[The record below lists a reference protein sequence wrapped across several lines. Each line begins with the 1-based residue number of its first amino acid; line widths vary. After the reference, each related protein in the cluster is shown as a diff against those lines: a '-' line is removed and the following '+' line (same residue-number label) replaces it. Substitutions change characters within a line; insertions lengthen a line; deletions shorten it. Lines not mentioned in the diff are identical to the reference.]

1 MENELWGIL
10 YRKERNNPIMDSY
23 DAPYEMPF
31 NKDGEYL
38 SNLENFLSFVNSVK
52 KMVRKSK
59 YYRNYVRHIK
69 FDIGL
74 NRCQV
79 LSNIEE
85 IDGEKEGL
93 LEMHHGPILN
103 LADIIS
109 IITDDF
115 LSRGIAVNT
124 FMVAK
129 EVIKAHYEDMVQV
142 VMLTE
147 TVHEAVEQFGGVFLS
162 NKQAY
167 GDLNAFLKKYR
178 RGLQQD
184 QIEKINRYIETSKK
198 YDTFDRDLFKLE
210 KNIKQWS
217 DDIIFY

>member
-1 MENELWGIL
+1 
-10 YRKERNNPIMDSY
+10 
-23 DAPYEMPF
+23 
-31 NKDGEYL
+31 
-38 SNLENFLSFVNSVK
+38 
-52 KMVRKSK
+52 
-59 YYRNYVRHIK
+59 
-69 FDIGL
+69 
-74 NRCQV
+74 
-79 LSNIEE
+79 
-85 IDGEKEGL
+85 
-93 LEMHHGPILN
+93 MHHGPILS